1 MKRLGMLLALVVVI
15 IAIGYDLKIGTLPSN
30 QPKTSP
36 FSLSAPAAHSSIP
49 YKEIKIHSG
58 DTVLSVA
65 ERIQQGTLPV
75 SIDEVIHDFE
85 TLNNGLKPEDIMVGR
100 TYKFPVYE

>member
-1 MKRLGMLLALVVVI
+1 MKRLGMLLALIVVI
-15 IAIGYDLKIGTLPSN
+15 IAIGYDLKTGTLPSSH
-30 QPKTSP
+30 PKASP
-36 FSLSAPAAHSSIP
+36 FSVAATAVHSSIP

-58 DTVLSVA
+58 DTVLSIA
-65 ERIQQGTLPV
+65 ERIQKGKLPV